1 MISRHDEVPRGQRIE
16 ESSGAAKLS
25 AACAL
30 RQIAG
35 DHDEV
40 RAKLRQ
46 HGLQRADQC
55 LVDAAEV
62 QVRQMRQHA
71 HGVDFSAT
79 PPRHSTKTSSRRCGG
94 RLKSAPRVRACIDF
108 RKGAQRPNLP
118 FALIST
124 LSMSACLRSTDPGH
138 ACNPRALRQRAMSSG
153 RFRPAETQSRRSRQ
167 RSSAVRHT
175 NVDIVLGRS
184 AATRSRT
191 D

>member
-1 MISRHDEVPRGQRIE
+1 AGYRDLFVYMSRFNVAVVTSITGGRPQESPGDVVERHIVSSRHDEVPRGQRIE

-46 HGLQRADQC
+46 YGLQRADQC

-79 PPRHSTKTSSRRCGG
+79 PPRHSRR
-94 RLKSAPRVRACIDF
+94 PV
-108 RKGAQRPNLP
+108 P
-118 FALIST
+118 
-124 LSMSACLRSTDPGH
+124 
-138 ACNPRALRQRAMSSG
+138 AM
-153 RFRPAETQSRRSRQ
+153 RWTP
-167 RSSAVRHT
+167 
-175 NVDIVLGRS
+175 
-184 AATRSRT
+184 
-191 D
+191 